1 MDILA
6 DKVQYLFDNGASNDE
21 IINFIKNY
29 PVIINESNL
38 SNDFIKAVETTLKR
52 SLTEDELEKISD
64 DGCVDEI
71 IENMLYEVGSYAHHY
86 ISYWSK
92 INSNLE

>member
-6 DKVQYLFDNGASNDE
+6 DEVRYLFQNRASDDE
-21 IINFIKNY
+21 IIDFIKNY

-38 SNDFIKAVETTLKR
+38 SNDFVKAVETILKR

-64 DGCVDEI
+64 DECIDQI
-71 IENMLYEVGSYAHHY
+71 LDNMLNEIGSYAHHY
-86 ISYWSK
+86 ISQ
-92 INSNLE
+92 NSLK

>member
-6 DKVQYLFDNGASNDE
+6 DKVQYLFDAGASNDE
-21 IINFIKNY
+21 IVNFIKNY

-38 SNDFIKAVETTLKR
+38 SNDFIEAIETILKR

-64 DGCVDEI
+64 DECNEEI
-71 IENMLYEVGSYAHHY
+71 IENMLNEIGSYAHHY
-86 ISYWSK
+86 ISQ
-92 INSNLE
+92 NSLK

>member
-6 DKVQYLFDNGASNDE
+6 YKVQYLFENRASNYE
-21 IINFIKNY
+21 IVNFIKNY

-38 SNDFIKAVETTLKR
+38 SNNFIEAVETILKR

-64 DGCVDEI
+64 DGCIDQILDNMFDEI
-71 IENMLYEVGSYAHHY
+71 ESYGHHY
-86 ISYWSK
+86 V
-92 INSNLE
+92 NQNNLK

>member
-6 DKVQYLFDNGASNDE
+6 DKVQHLFDTGASNNE

-38 SNDFIKAVETTLKR
+38 SNDFIEAVEAILKR
-52 SLTEDELEKISD
+52 SLTKDELEKID
-64 DGCVDEI
+64 DDACIDEI
-71 IENMLYEVGSYAHHY
+71 TENMLNEIGSYAHYY
-86 ISYWSK
+86 I
-92 INSNLE
+92 NQNNLK

>member
-6 DKVQYLFDNGASNDE
+6 DKVQYLFENRASNDE
-21 IINFIKNY
+21 IVNFIKNY

-38 SNDFIKAVETTLKR
+38 GNDFVEAVETILKR

-64 DGCVDEI
+64 DGCVEEI
-71 IENMLYEVGSYAHHY
+71 VENMLDEIGSYAHHY
-86 ISYWSK
+86 VNQNGLK
-92 INSNLE
+92 

>member
-6 DKVQYLFDNGASNDE
+6 YKVQYLFENRASNDE
-21 IINFIKNY
+21 IVNFIKNY

-38 SNDFIKAVETTLKR
+38 SNNFIEAVETILKR

-64 DGCVDEI
+64 DGCIDKILDNMLDEI
-71 IENMLYEVGSYAHHY
+71 GNYAHHY
-86 ISYWSK
+86 ISQ
-92 INSNLE
+92 NSLK

>member
-6 DKVQYLFDNGASNDE
+6 DKVQYLFENRASNDE

-29 PVIINESNL
+29 PVIISESNL
-38 SNDFIKAVETTLKR
+38 RNDFIEAIETILER

-64 DGCVDEI
+64 DGCVEEI
-71 IENMLYEVGSYAHHY
+71 VENMLDEIGSYAHHY
-86 ISYWSK
+86 I
-92 INSNLE
+92 NQNNLK

>member
-6 DKVQYLFDNGASNDE
+6 DKVKHMLDVGIRNNE

-38 SNDFIKAVETTLKR
+38 GNDFIDAVETILKR

-64 DGCVDEI
+64 DGCVEEI
-71 IENMLYEVGSYAHHY
+71 IENMLDEIGSYAHHY
-86 ISYWSK
+86 INQNGLK
-92 INSNLE
+92 

>member
-6 DKVQYLFDNGASNDE
+6 DKVQYLFETGASNDE
-21 IINFIKNY
+21 IIDFIKNY

-38 SNDFIKAVETTLKR
+38 SNDFVKAVETILKR

-64 DGCVDEI
+64 DECIDQI
-71 IENMLYEVGSYAHHY
+71 LDNMLNEIGSYAHHY
-86 ISYWSK
+86 ISQ
-92 INSNLE
+92 NSLK

>member
-6 DKVQYLFDNGASNDE
+6 DKVQQIFNTGVIIDNE
-21 IINFIKNY
+21 IVNFIKNY

-38 SNDFIKAVETTLKR
+38 SNDFIEAIETILKR

-64 DGCVDEI
+64 DECNEEI
-71 IENMLYEVGSYAHHY
+71 IENMLNEIGSYAHHY
-86 ISYWSK
+86 ISQ
-92 INSNLE
+92 NSLK

>member
-6 DKVQYLFDNGASNDE
+6 DKVQQIFNTGVIIDNE

-38 SNDFIKAVETTLKR
+38 GNDFIDAIETILKR
-52 SLTEDELEKISD
+52 NLTEDELEKISD
-64 DGCVDEI
+64 DGCIEEI
-71 IENMLYEVGSYAHHY
+71 VENMLDEIGSYAHHY
-86 ISYWSK
+86 I
-92 INSNLE
+92 NQNNLK

>member
-6 DKVQYLFDNGASNDE
+6 DKIQQIFNTGVIIDNE

-29 PVIINESNL
+29 PVTINESNL
-38 SNDFIKAVETTLKR
+38 GNDFIEAIETILKR

-64 DGCVDEI
+64 DGCIEEI
-71 IENMLYEVGSYAHHY
+71 IENMLDEIGNYAHHY
-86 ISYWSK
+86 INQNGLK
-92 INSNLE
+92 

>member
-6 DKVQYLFDNGASNDE
+6 DKVKNFLDLGIKNNE

-38 SNDFIKAVETTLKR
+38 GNDFIDAIETILKR

-64 DGCVDEI
+64 DGCIEEI
-71 IENMLYEVGSYAHHY
+71 LENMLDEIGSYAHHY
-86 ISYWSK
+86 INQNGLK
-92 INSNLE
+92 